1 MKRKHNLY
9 QGKWTIKRLLKK
21 IIEAN
26 GGEMPLKDLLNQMSR
41 QGYLRK
47 PLLETLDLLD
57 VDVIDG
63 KARLRYG

>member
-1 MKRKHNLY
+1 LTRRFNPHK
-9 QGKWTIKRLLKK
+9 GKWTLTRLVKRE
-21 IIEAN
+21 IEHN
-26 GGEMPLKDLLNQMSR
+26 GGEMHLEDLLNHMSR

-47 PLLETLDLLD
+47 PLLEKLDLLD

>member
-1 MKRKHNLY
+1 
-9 QGKWTIKRLLKK
+9 
-21 IIEAN
+21 
-26 GGEMPLKDLLNQMSR
+26 MPLEDLLNHMSR

-47 PLLETLDLLD
+47 PLLEKLDLLD